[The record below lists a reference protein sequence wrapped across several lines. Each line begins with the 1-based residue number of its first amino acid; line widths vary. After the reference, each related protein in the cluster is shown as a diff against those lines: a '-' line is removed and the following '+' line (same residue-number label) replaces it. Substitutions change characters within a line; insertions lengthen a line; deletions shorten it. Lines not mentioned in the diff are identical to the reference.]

1 MKIRMYLLSMLFLFI
16 PITIYFSG
24 IDNVWS
30 VLDKAMSSCSGMDNI
45 PQCVY
50 NYSNSRLT
58 FSTWRLVLCGA
69 LILTCSYT
77 YIWYLMILK
86 NLETGVV
93 SKKLKVVSC
102 KKESG
107 EYLSFLSTYIMPLV
121 FTDLSKPSNIVNFLF
136 VLIIV
141 GFLHIKTKRIHCNPT
156 LSLFNVSAYKIT
168 YSVIANGKEKTK
180 NRELI
185 VLSKD
190 LIRENDFIRVINH
203 DDYLTFAKKIIEE

>member
-1 MKIRMYLLSMLFLFI
+1 MYLLSMLFLFI
-16 PITIYFSG
+16 PIIIYFSG

-30 VLDKAMSSCSGMDNI
+30 VLDKAMSSCSGSNDKFKCI
-45 PQCVY
+45 FK
-50 NYSNSRLT
+50 YSSSRLT
-58 FSTWRLVLCGA
+58 FSGLRLVICGGV
-69 LILTCSYT
+69 ILTCSYT
-77 YIWYLMILK
+77 YIWYRSVLK
-86 NLETGVV
+86 NLDSGVM
-93 SKKLKVVSC
+93 SRKLKVLSC

-121 FTDLSKPSNIVNFLF
+121 FTDLSKPSNIANFLF

-168 YSVIANGKEKTK
+168 YSVVANGKEKTQSE
-180 NRELI
+180 ELI

-190 LIRENDFIRVINH
+190 LIKDNDFIRVINH